1 MFNGEVHYQSYD
13 EVMERVKKF
22 DVNYPIGKDESGQYD
37 LYIIELG
44 NPDKPTIFITS
55 SIHGNEWHVTQ
66 MTLATLEMLRDDTH
80 PDRDFRNNIMENF
93 HIVNIPLANP
103 WGVDNIH
110 NDEYILTDPAR
121 RNYNNV
127 DLNRDFLNRSQDE
140 TNIIIEQLDKFT
152 PFAHI
157 DNHMYQSH
165 YGLANGKDM
174 IVYIENNNMNYIK
187 NNIKNDLEAYTGHP
201 IHTWD
206 SVANSERM
214 AVNYL
219 TWKPNPYT
227 PNTLTI
233 LTEIERP
240 TRRPE
245 GHVVRTFTPSDLYD
259 YGNYY
264 TYLYLKYAMQYYND
278 YHVEMIPEIPEIP
291 DDLESGLFI
300 SRNRNGLTETIT
312 KRRNGRDTISVFMR
326 NNDGYVTTVETETK
340 DI

>member
-1 MFNGEVHYQSYD
+1 MFNGEVHYQSYN
-13 EVMERVKKF
+13 EIMERVRNF
-22 DVNYPIGKDESGQYD
+22 DVNYPIGKDASGNYD

-44 NPDKPTIFITS
+44 KPENPTIFITS

-66 MTLATLEMLRDDTH
+66 MTLSTLEMLRDDTY
-80 PDRDFRNNIMENF
+80 PDADFRNNIMENF
-93 HIVNIPLANP
+93 HIVNIPMVNP
-103 WGVDNIH
+103 WGVDNVQ
-110 NDEYILTDPAR
+110 DVLQVSDRGR

-127 DLNRDFLNRSQDE
+127 DLNRDFLNRSQPE
-140 TNIIIEQLDKFT
+140 TRIVMEQLDKFK

-174 IVYIENNNMNYIK
+174 IVYIENNNLHYIRD
-187 NNIKNDLEAYTGHP
+187 NIRNDLVNYTGHP
-201 IHTWD
+201 IETWD
-206 SVANSERM
+206 TVANNERM

-219 TWKPNPYT
+219 TWKPNPHT
-227 PNTLTI
+227 PDTLTI

-245 GHVVRTFTPSDLYD
+245 GHVVRTFTPEDLYN

-264 TYLYLKYAMQYYND
+264 TYSYLKYAMQYYNEH
-278 YHVEMIPEIPEIP
+278 YEEMRPEIPEIP
-291 DDLESGLFI
+291 GDLESGLFV

-312 KRRNGRDTISVFMR
+312 KRRNGRDTVSVFIR
-326 NNDGYVTTVETETK
+326 NLDGYVTSVETEVK
-340 DI
+340 EV